1 MRKHVRPFIYTGLI
15 PASLLLAMGTGAAAQ
30 GNEDHAHMAMDVAA
44 PAAPSVIART
54 VKWSDASAWPSG
66 KVPAAGEEVTI
77 PRGTEMVLDVSPPA
91 LRSVTVQGKLTF
103 ADERDLDL
111 VTDWIYVSGGEVQIG
126 TEASPFQ
133 HNATITLTDTVPGE
147 DINTMGDRGIMLL
160 RGTLNMHGN
169 RDHTWT
175 KLSSTAEAGA
185 TSIEVLDA
193 SEWRAGDEIVLAST
207 DFNPRQAERRTITRV
222 SGNTISFAEPL
233 EHMHYGEITFG
244 VDERGE
250 VAMLTRNIK
259 VQASED
265 AAESYFGGHIMA
277 MAGSKA
283 YVDGVELNRMGQHLT
298 LARYPMHFHL
308 LGEGAGMYVK
318 NASIH
323 DTYNRCVTVHGTNDL
338 RIENNVTYN
347 TVGHCFFL
355 EDGIEHGNAFVRNV
369 AIQTKCHPTLDCV
382 PTNLAANG
390 ETDPKYSDR
399 ALLRQA
405 SFHGGN
411 TLLPS
416 DNTVASFWITNPDNS
431 FMDNVAAGSDQVGFW
446 LSIPE
451 HPNGAFLGTEVSQN
465 TWPRRTPL
473 RKFKGNIAHSN
484 FDGFLIDRH
493 IDQDNTFGLAS
504 IPLLPLKDP
513 TDLES
518 EAMETH
524 FESLTAYKNRNGGL
538 WGRGDLY
545 VYSNMK
551 LADNAI
557 GMTQAAG
564 DIGSLPFSSRLV
576 DALVVGETDNI
587 GNPTTPEEVAY
598 GRSLPKPSIPDFP
611 IRGYEYYDYRDDVV
625 NTTFVNFQDN
635 DRRKTGALSFLMF
648 TSAGLSTGSTI
659 RGAEFIN
666 AKPVYFPKYD
676 SRFDNDNRGGNAYRT
691 LSFRD
696 LDGSVGGIPNS
707 QVLLHDGEND
717 SVATDDS
724 CEIHPSWNASVCTGD
739 IGRLNLSDSRGELPS
754 AVDLESRTARF
765 ALLASLGPNAPDTP
779 LVQAQRAALFSR
791 RPPQAPIAL
800 VRNGKEFKISGDQ
813 STVRAGTE
821 IQVKTERPEVT
832 LSLAEM
838 DQGSWVIFELPG
850 FTNAASGTEKGSIN
864 ALRQAN
870 ETSYFR
876 DGDTLW
882 VKLVAA
888 APIMPVIRPTDLQ
901 ASIKVSREDRGG

>member
-1 MRKHVRPFIYTGLI
+1 MLKSALFLSIATLLGVTSGANAQSLWSE
-15 PASLLLAMGTGAAAQ
+15 AST
-30 GNEDHAHMAMDVAA
+30 
-44 PAAPSVIART
+44 
-54 VKWSDASAWPSG
+54 WPSG
-66 KVPAAGEEVTI
+66 QVPTAGDAVEITRDMDV
-77 PRGTEMVLDVSPPA
+77 VLDVDAPG
-91 LRSVTVQGKLTF
+91 LRSLTIQGSLTF
-103 ADERDLDL
+103 SDERDISLESE
-111 VTDWIYVSGGEVQIG
+111 WIYVPGGSLTIG
-126 TEASPFQ
+126 TADKPHSSK
-133 HNATITLTDTVPGE
+133 ATITLTDNVTGE
-147 DINTMGDRGIMLL
+147 DINTMGDRGIMLM
-160 RGTLNMHGN
+160 RGTLNLHGT
-169 RDHTWT
+169 RDHTWS
-175 KLSSTAEAGA
+175 KLSATAERGA
-185 TSIEVLDA
+185 TSIQLLDA
-193 SEWRAGDEIVLAST
+193 SGWQVGDEIVLAST
-207 DFNPRQAERRTITRV
+207 DFNPRQAERRTITEV
-222 SGNTISFAEPL
+222 NGNTVTIDQPL
-233 EHMHYGEITFG
+233 QHMHFGEITFG

-250 VAMLTRNIK
+250 VANLTRNI
-259 VQASED
+259 VIQASED
-265 AAESYFGGHIMA
+265 AEETYFGGHIMA

-283 YVDGVELNRMGQHLT
+283 YVDGVELNRMGQHLV
-298 LARYPMHFHL
+298 LARYPMHFHI
-308 LGEGAGMYVK
+308 LGEGQGMYVR

-323 DTYNRCVTVHGTNDL
+323 DTYNRCVTVHGTHNL

-347 TVGHCFFL
+347 TVGHCFFM
-355 EDGIEHGNAFVRNV
+355 EDGIETGNAFIRNL

-390 ETDPKYSDR
+390 EIDTRFEDF
-399 ALLRQA
+399 AAARQA

-431 FMDNVAAGSDQVGFW
+431 YIDNVAAGSDQVGFW
-446 LSIPE
+446 LSIPQ
-451 HPNGAFLGTEVSQN
+451 HPNGAFLGTEISAN

-473 RKFKGNIAHSN
+473 RAFSGNTAHSN

-504 IPLLPLKDP
+504 IPLLPLTDP

-518 EAMETH
+518 EVMETH
-524 FESLTAYKNRNGGL
+524 FENLTAYKNRNGGL

-545 VYSNMK
+545 VYSNAK
-551 LADNAI
+551 FADNAI

-587 GNPTTPEEVAY
+587 GNPATPEEVAY

-625 NTTFVNFQDN
+625 NTTFVNFEDN
-635 DRRKTGALSFLMF
+635 DQRKTGALSFLLF

-659 RGAEFIN
+659 SGAEFVN
-666 AKPVYFPKYD
+666 AKPVYFPEYD

-696 LDGSVGGIPNS
+696 LDGSVTGIPNS

-724 CEIHPSWNASVCTGD
+724 CEIRPSWNASVCTGD
-739 IGRLNLSDSRGELPS
+739 IGRLNLSDSRGELPA

-765 ALLASLGPNAPDTP
+765 ALLSSLGPNAPDTP

-800 VRNGKEFKISGDQ
+800 VRGGKEFKISGDQ
-813 STVRAGTE
+813 STVRAGSE
-821 IQVKTERPEVT
+821 IQVQTERPQVT

-838 DQGSWVIFELPG
+838 DEGSWVMFELPG
-850 FTNAASGTEKGSIN
+850 FTGAASGTRQDSME

-876 DGDTLW
+876 GEDTLW
-882 VKLVAA
+882 VKLVAD
-888 APIMPVIRPTDLQ
+888 APVMEVIRPTDLQ
-901 ASIKVSREDRGG
+901 ASITVSREGLGG